1 MLPTP
6 IKVRSDWALLFLR
19 VSGSLLLLAVHGLPK
34 LTNMQAEL
42 GSIEDP
48 LGLGPVITLAL
59 ALFAEV
65 VCPLL
70 IIFGPFTRLASLPI
84 LAVLLV
90 SLALVHPQWSLAE
103 GQFAWL
109 LAIVFTTL
117 AIGGPGRF
125 ALGRHLPFQ

>member
-1 MLPTP
+1 MRP
-6 IKVRSDWALLFLR
+6 IPVHQRSDWALLVLR
-19 VSGSLLLLAVHGLPK
+19 VAGSLLLLAAHGLPK
-34 LTNMQAEL
+34 LLNVQAEL
-42 GSIEDP
+42 GLIEDP
-48 LGLGPVITLAL
+48 LGLGPVVTLGL

-65 VCPLL
+65 ACPLL

-90 SLALVHPQWSLAE
+90 SLALVHPEWSLAE

-109 LAIVFTTL
+109 LAIIFTTL

-125 ALGRHLPFQ
+125 ALGRQLPFQ